1 MPKLRKVVSTVWYNK
16 ENYHALRNVFPEA
29 DFVYV
34 NFYDKEKLAQE
45 AKDADVAILL
55 GDVDDCLLG
64 QNTLKWVA
72 CDHAGLN
79 GSARDEVFAKD
90 FIVTGAAGRSAPVL
104 AEHAVYFMLQHCYH
118 TKELLAAQ
126 AAGHWGVDG
135 SNTWKGLYGRKAGI
149 VGMGNNGRM
158 LAERLHAFGM
168 DIYAFDKFP
177 VRGMDYIRHRF
188 AGSDGDSIDTL
199 LAECDF
205 IILTLALTDE
215 TYHMFDAEA
224 FRLLEALRSGEIG
237 GAGLDVLEEEP
248 LPQDHPLWTMPQVY
262 ITPHTTPQVPDRA
275 KRSIEIIRE
284 NKRRFEAGEP
294 MLNVLKESDRFGS
307 SDQKSGFSKL
317 TNSGLSKEQIEK
329 LPLDKYLGERGW
341 SDPSE
346 WNYVD

>member
-1 MPKLRKVVSTVWYNK
+1 MPKIRKVVSTVWYNK

-135 SNTWKGLYGRKAGI
+135 SNTWKGLYGRKAG
-149 VGMGNNGRM
+149 GCGRLEHM
-158 LAERLHAFGM
+158 ERALR
-168 DIYAFDKFP
+168 P
-177 VRGMDYIRHRF
+177 QSRHRRH
-188 AGSDGDSIDTL
+188 G
-199 LAECDF
+199 
-205 IILTLALTDE
+205 
-215 TYHMFDAEA
+215 
-224 FRLLEALRSGEIG
+224 
-237 GAGLDVLEEEP
+237 
-248 LPQDHPLWTMPQVY
+248 Q
-262 ITPHTTPQVPDRA
+262 
-275 KRSIEIIRE
+275 
-284 NKRRFEAGEP
+284 
-294 MLNVLKESDRFGS
+294 
-307 SDQKSGFSKL
+307 
-317 TNSGLSKEQIEK
+317 
-329 LPLDKYLGERGW
+329 
-341 SDPSE
+341 
-346 WNYVD
+346 

>member
-1 MPKLRKVVSTVWYNK
+1 MPKIRKVVSTVWYNK

-45 AKDADVAILL
+45 ARDADVAILL

-224 FRLLEALRSGEIG
+224 FRKMKKDAFLINIARGGIVDTNALLEALRSGEIG

-248 LPQDHPLWTMPQVY
+248 LPQGHPLWTMQQVY

-294 MLNVLKESDRFGS
+294 MLNVLKESDR
-307 SDQKSGFSKL
+307 
-317 TNSGLSKEQIEK
+317 
-329 LPLDKYLGERGW
+329 YLGERGW

>member
-1 MPKLRKVVSTVWYNK
+1 MPKIRKVVSTVWYNK
-16 ENYHALRNVFPEA
+16 ENYHALR
-29 DFVYV
+29 
-34 NFYDKEKLAQE
+34 

-168 DIYAFDKFP
+168 DIYAFDKFH

-224 FRLLEALRSGEIG
+224 FRKMKKDAFLINIARGGIVDTNALLEALRSGEIG
-237 GAGLDVLEEEP
+237 GAGL
-248 LPQDHPLWTMPQVY
+248 
-262 ITPHTTPQVPDRA
+262 
-275 KRSIEIIRE
+275 EIILSGPC
-284 NKRRFEAGEP
+284 RRFISRRIQRRRSRTGRS
-294 MLNVLKESDRFGS
+294 VRLKL
-307 SDQKSGFSKL
+307 SGKTNAASKPV
-317 TNSGLSKEQIEK
+317 S
-329 LPLDKYLGERGW
+329 RC
-341 SDPSE
+341 
-346 WNYVD
+346 